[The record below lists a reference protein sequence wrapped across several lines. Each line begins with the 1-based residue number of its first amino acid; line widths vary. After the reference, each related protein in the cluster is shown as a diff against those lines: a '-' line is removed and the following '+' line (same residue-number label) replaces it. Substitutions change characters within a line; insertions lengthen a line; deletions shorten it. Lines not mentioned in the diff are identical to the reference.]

1 MFKWI
6 KTAKKIF
13 SGIGEDRAL
22 VRIKDDGFMSDDI
35 AVSIEDIISEED
47 HEDIGKLH
55 VLSMT
60 EFHQALG
67 DTWDKREAKI
77 FRLTE
82 GVMRDRVG
90 QGNRWE
96 HQSQEIYIMLFPT
109 LSEIEADARAY
120 DIAEEVGRKIIG
132 DRFDGE
138 RRPLVRV
145 AGVAPKDAL
154 KEDGS
159 LNIEFLEKAGR
170 AGEAAGSAKT
180 KGANDNAQEKTPHK
194 TGINPQ
200 QQTHGQQ
207 DDKANW
213 KEHHL
218 AHGENNPDW
227 QKEHKKPPS
236 MSEAEWV
243 QLQRER
249 KENSKDEPQWVV
261 MTKEKQEKN
270 TKTPLPPKKDKPTY
284 AVEYAPCWEKASQ
297 SLRLYRARFCYTSP
311 TGQKLEGSKAYGKA
325 NDQQKLKT
333 DLWVVQQ
340 TAKALLP
347 FNTQNIITPVLIP
360 MHSPSLRGKNLQ
372 TILETLAKFTSS
384 LRERFLIVEI
394 LDDGQWTP
402 ENLQQ
407 TTAALN
413 SVVAG
418 TALTLNA
425 ETQFAT
431 ELCEGLNWVGIDFS
445 ILNAQNGISLPQLEK
460 RLAEITALPAKPYAL
475 GLRRRDQVNDML
487 EIGMELISGVAL
499 VRNTPKLRPPFNLP
513 IERLHKSG

>member
-35 AVSIEDIISEED
+35 AVNIEDIISEED
-47 HEDIGKLH
+47 HDDIGKLH

-60 EFHQALG
+60 EFHHALG

-77 FRLTE
+77 FLLTE

-96 HQSQEIYIMLFPT
+96 HQSKEIYIMLFPT

-145 AGVAPKDAL
+145 AGVDPKDAL
-154 KEDGS
+154 NKDGS

-170 AGEAAGSAKT
+170 AGEAAGNAKE
-180 KGANDNAQEKTPHK
+180 KVANDNAKEKTPTDGK
-194 TGINPQ
+194 VPQ
-200 QQTHGQQ
+200 QQI
-207 DDKANW
+207 DDPENNKTDW

-218 AHGENNPDW
+218 AHGENNPHW
-227 QKEHKKPPS
+227 QKGQKKPPS

-249 KENSKDEPQWVV
+249 KEACKDEPQWVV
-261 MTKEKQEKN
+261 MTKKKEDESIN
-270 TKTPLPPKKDKPTY
+270 TPPPSKEKPTY
-284 AVEYAPCWEKASQ
+284 AVEYAPCWERGSQ

-311 TGQKLEGSKAYGKA
+311 TGPKLEGQKAYGKA

-333 DLWVVQQ
+333 DLWVLQQ
-340 TAKALLP
+340 TGKALSS
-347 FNTQNIITPVLIP
+347 FNAQNVITPVLIP
-360 MHSPSLRGKNLQ
+360 MHSPSLRGDTLQ
-372 TILETLAKFTSS
+372 TVLDTLSKLTPS
-384 LRERFLIVEI
+384 LRERFIIIEI
-394 LDDGQWTP
+394 LDDGHWTP
-402 ENLQQ
+402 ESLQH
-407 TTAALN
+407 TCSALN
-413 SVVAG
+413 SEVSG
-418 TALTLNA
+418 TALTLNPDNK
-425 ETQFAT
+425 FAT
-431 ELCEGLNWVGIDFS
+431 GLCDGLSWAGIDFS
-445 ILNAQNGISLPQLEK
+445 ILNAQNGISLPKLEK
-460 RLAEITALPAKPYAL
+460 RLAEIMDLPAKPYAL

-487 EIGMELISGVAL
+487 EIGMELINGVAL
-499 VRNTPKLRPPFNLP
+499 VRNTPKLRPPFSLP
-513 IERLHKSG
+513 IERLQKSS

>member
-67 DTWDKREAKI
+67 DTWDKREDKI

-145 AGVAPKDAL
+145 AGVDPKDAL

-170 AGEAAGSAKT
+170 AGEAAGNAKE
-180 KGANDNAQEKTPHK
+180 KGANDNTQEKTPQK
-194 TGINPQ
+194 TSIDPQ
-200 QQTHGQQ
+200 QQTH
-207 DDKANW
+207 DPKEDKTNW

-218 AHGENNPDW
+218 AHAENNPHW
-227 QKEHKKPPS
+227 QKGQKKPSS
-236 MSEAEWV
+236 MSEAQWV

-249 KENSKDEPQWVV
+249 KETSKDEPQWVV
-261 MTKEKQEKN
+261 MSKEKEEKSTN
-270 TKTPLPPKKDKPTY
+270 PPLLPKDKPTY
-284 AVEYAPCWEKASQ
+284 AVEYAPCWERDSQ

-325 NDQQKLKT
+325 NNQQKLKT
-333 DLWVVQQ
+333 DLWVLQQ
-340 TAKALLP
+340 AAKALFS
-347 FNTQNIITPVLIP
+347 FNTQNIVTPVFIP
-360 MHSPSLRGKNLQ
+360 IHSPSLRGENLQ
-372 TILETLAKFTSS
+372 AVLETLAKFTLP
-384 LRERFLIVEI
+384 LRERFLIIEI
-394 LDDGQWTP
+394 LDDGHWTTDD
-402 ENLQQ
+402 LQH
-407 TTAALN
+407 TCTALN
-413 SVVAG
+413 SVVNG

-425 ETQFAT
+425 ENKFAT
-431 ELCEGLNWVGIDFS
+431 PLCNELNWVGIDFS
-445 ILNAQNGISLPQLEK
+445 ILNSKNGISLPQLEN
-460 RLAEITALPAKPYAL
+460 RLTEITALDAKPYAL

-487 EIGMELISGVAL
+487 EIGMELINGAAL

-513 IERLHKSG
+513 IERLQKSV